1 MSTKT
6 EMRIRALE
14 LARGDGGWATP
25 LFADGQASA
34 EQLAE
39 LSENARRGV
48 RQLIFFSRT
57 DACWINSAGPIPAD
71 FG

>member
-1 MSTKT
+1 MSKDT
-6 EMRIRALE
+6 ERRVRALE
-14 LARGDGGWATP
+14 LARGGGGWAEP

-48 RQLIFFSRT
+48 RQLIFFTAS
-57 DACWINSAGPIPAD
+57 DSCWLNVCGAPPWAA
-71 FG
+71 